1 MTVAAMLTLQ
11 PAGPRAPN
19 EAERTPHVNP
29 TAEDITRALAIVKRD
44 PNLAEER
51 RIKTLKW
58 NASSDRK
65 PWSVPS
71 WLTWIA
77 GLFDWLGQST
87 RILVWGAMLALT
99 GALGVYLLRTFQ
111 AARLPVGASRLVAP
125 THVRDLDIR
134 PETLPRD
141 LGAAARSLWDAGE
154 HRAALSL
161 LYRGL
166 LSRLTHV
173 HGLPIRDSTTEGDC
187 LSLATGRLPL
197 ARREYVS
204 QLVGVWQRYVY
215 GGTDVQTA
223 IVHRLCDGFAGA
235 LDASR
240 GPEPSGQEA
249 AG

>member
-1 MTVAAMLTLQ
+1 
-11 PAGPRAPN
+11 
-19 EAERTPHVNP
+19 VNP

-51 RIKTLKW
+51 TIKTLQW
-58 NASSDRK
+58 NTSSNRQ

-71 WLTWIA
+71 WLKWIA

-87 RILVWGAMLALT
+87 RIVVWGAMLALI

-111 AARLPVGASRLVAP
+111 AARPSVGATRLVTP

-154 HRAALSL
+154 RRAALSL

-166 LSRLTHV
+166 LSRLAHV

-187 LSLATGRLPL
+187 LSLAAGRLPL

-215 GGTDVQTA
+215 GGTEVQTVV
-223 IVHRLCDGFAGA
+223 VHRLCDAFGGA
-235 LDASR
+235 LDASH
-240 GPEPSGQEA
+240 GPESSGLEA